1 MVWILLLFKGIKNS
15 FKELKGLSL
24 KSIIFLCE
32 IKDMKQ
38 DATTNNTFAIE
49 SNSIDYVDPSQRNGH
64 VKDLFTLWFCT
75 NIAPLAVIT
84 GAMSILTF
92 NLNIV
97 SAMTAI
103 CCGHFFGAIILALTS
118 AQGPQVGIPQM
129 IQSRAQFG
137 RYGALLVV
145 VFTMLIYLGFFISNI
160 ILSGKTLHTVLPAI
174 PISTATVIGAV
185 TATLIGVIG
194 YHFIHRF
201 NKIGTWFMGGS
212 LLIGFMIMLPHINAE
227 VLAKGAF
234 NLKGWFAMFGLCAVW
249 QISFSPYTSDYSRYL
264 PKTIGIFKPFIY
276 TYLGAS
282 LGTIFAMLFGT
293 LAVCIANSSD
303 AMQAVKS
310 STGIFGYVLMIL
322 FLCNIIGH
330 NAMNLYGAVLSCIT
344 SIQTFAGKWIP
355 SKAVRIGLSAAL
367 LILATLVA
375 LWASSNFISFFLN
388 IIFALLFI
396 LVPWVAINLLDFYV
410 INKKSY
416 DIQSIFADDGGIY
429 GKYNGKALSAY
440 FIGIVVQIPF
450 LKNAFFTGAWADL
463 IQDVDISWMIGLVVS
478 VVLYYCLN
486 LSKIKGQI
494 PAIKANSQAQI

>member
-1 MVWILLLFKGIKNS
+1 MSQN
-15 FKELKGLSL
+15 
-24 KSIIFLCE
+24 
-32 IKDMKQ
+32 
-38 DATTNNTFAIE
+38 ATSNKAFEIE
-49 SNSIDYVDPSQRNGH
+49 SNSIDYVDPTKRNGN

-92 NLNIV
+92 NLDLI
-97 SAMTAI
+97 SAILAI

-145 VFTMLIYLGFFISNI
+145 LFTTLIYLGFFISNI
-160 ILSGKTLHTVLPAI
+160 ILSGKTLHTVAPVI
-174 PISTATVIGAV
+174 PESTATIIGAIA
-185 TATLIGVIG
+185 ATVIGVIG
-194 YHFIHRF
+194 YHFIHKF

-212 LLIGFMIMLPHINAE
+212 LLIGLMIMLPHINAD

-264 PKTIGIFKPFIY
+264 PKSIGIYKPFIY
-276 TYLGAS
+276 TYFGAS
-282 LGTIFAMLFGT
+282 LGTIFAMVFGT
-293 LAVCIANSSD
+293 VAVSVASSTD
-303 AMQAVKS
+303 AMQAVKT
-310 STGIFGYVLMIL
+310 STGLFGYALMIL

-355 SKAVRIGLSAAL
+355 SKTVRIALSIVV
-367 LILATLVA
+367 LILATLTA

-388 IIFALLFI
+388 VIFALLFI

-410 INKKSY
+410 VNKKSY

-429 GKYNGKALSAY
+429 GKFNPKALTAY
-440 FIGIVVQIPF
+440 FIGIAIQIPF

-463 IQDVDISWMIGLVVS
+463 IQDVDISWVIGLVVTF
-478 VVLYYCLN
+478 VVYYLFN
-486 LSKIKGQI
+486 LGKIRCSA
-494 PAIKANSQAQI
+494 PLANSTPQL